1 MLTQKEQEQLN
12 RLLKK
17 RNQAIREQKKN
28 RKIFEDECKK
38 TFGMP
43 VEEVSYKLS
52 EYEKMVREKKIV
64 RKIVS
69 SMLIIRRAITQGL
82 RGCNPSRPT

>member
-52 EYEKMVREKKIV
+52 EYEKMVRENCEEDSQQYADYQTSNYTGV
-64 RKIVS
+64 EGV
-69 SMLIIRRAITQGL
+69 
-82 RGCNPSRPT
+82 